1 MKYDLLIKDGNVYPL
16 NRILDMG
23 IKDGKIVDLKQGLS
37 PDEAETVIDAKN
49 CTISPAFVDAHM
61 HIDKALTADE
71 DDTTD
76 LLQACIRADH
86 KTHESYM
93 GWDRQAIV
101 DDIVERSSE
110 IIKMCIANGTTAI
123 KTHVL
128 ITPDIGFAALD
139 AMDILKEKYKDYITI
154 KTVVPAY
161 DDFLD
166 EWKEYARKG
175 SIDCVGGYPNM
186 EYNEATGNLDYT
198 LAFKKEV
205 DKAFELAKKYDLP
218 VDLHCD
224 ESDSDNLSC
233 FLYMID
239 QTYANQM
246 QGRVTCSHVTGLGS
260 KDIDEAYAADA
271 IARAAKTCVN
281 ITTMTSCN
289 MYLMDI
295 GRRGPTRV
303 RQLLDCGINVSIAS
317 DNIRDPFRPF
327 GNADLLEEGLL
338 TAQLHKFGT
347 KNGLNKIAQMI
358 TIFPAANLNL
368 PDYGILPGCNADVVV
383 LDAPD
388 MNEAILSQVKKS
400 YVIKLGKVV
409 AKDGNLV

>member
-175 SIDCVGGYPNM
+175 SID
-186 EYNEATGNLDYT
+186 
-198 LAFKKEV
+198 
-205 DKAFELAKKYDLP
+205 
-218 VDLHCD
+218 
-224 ESDSDNLSC
+224 
-233 FLYMID
+233 
-239 QTYANQM
+239 
-246 QGRVTCSHVTGLGS
+246 
-260 KDIDEAYAADA
+260 
-271 IARAAKTCVN
+271 
-281 ITTMTSCN
+281 
-289 MYLMDI
+289 
-295 GRRGPTRV
+295 
-303 RQLLDCGINVSIAS
+303 
-317 DNIRDPFRPF
+317 
-327 GNADLLEEGLL
+327 
-338 TAQLHKFGT
+338 
-347 KNGLNKIAQMI
+347 
-358 TIFPAANLNL
+358 
-368 PDYGILPGCNADVVV
+368 
-383 LDAPD
+383 
-388 MNEAILSQVKKS
+388 
-400 YVIKLGKVV
+400 
-409 AKDGNLV
+409 

>member
-1 MKYDLLIKDGNVYPL
+1 MKYDLLIKNGNVYPL
-16 NRILDMG
+16 NRILDVG
-23 IKDGKIVDLKQGLS
+23 ICGGKIVDLKAGLDS
-37 PDEAETVIDAKN
+37 SLADKVVDVSGCTV
-49 CTISPAFVDAHM
+49 SPAFVDAHM
-61 HIDKALTADE
+61 HIDKAFTADE

-76 LLQACIRADH
+76 LLSACIRSD
-86 KTHESYM
+86 KKLHEEYM
-93 GWDRQAIV
+93 GWDRQAVI
-101 DDIVERSSE
+101 DDIVERSSDV
-110 IIKMCIANGTTAI
+110 IRMCVANGTTAV
-123 KTHVL
+123 KTNVS

-161 DDFLD
+161 DDFME
-166 EWKEYARKG
+166 EWKEYARRG
-175 SIDCVGGYPNM
+175 SIDFIGGYPNIT
-186 EYNEATGNLDYT
+186 YSSPSGNPDYT
-198 LAFKKEV
+198 LAYKAEV
-205 DKAFELAKKYDLP
+205 DRAFELAAKYNLP

-239 QTYANQM
+239 MTYANKM
-246 QGRVTCSHVTGLGS
+246 QGRVTCSHVTGLGA

-271 IARAAKTCVN
+271 IARAAKACVN
-281 ITTMTSCN
+281 VTTMTSCN

-303 RQLLDCGINVSIAS
+303 KQLLDCGVNVSIAS

-347 KNGLNKIAQMI
+347 KAGLRSIARMI
-358 TIFPAANLNL
+358 TIFPAENLLLEN
-368 PDYGILPGCNADVVV
+368 YGILPGCNADIVV

-388 MNEAILSQVKKS
+388 MQEAILSQVKKS
-400 YVIKLGKVV
+400 YVIKNGSIV
-409 AKDGNLV
+409 AQDGILV